1 VRNPVRKLT
10 GLTVLGV
17 LGALFV
23 LPMLT
28 AGAQEGGP
36 PPSPGQCTFTAA
48 GTVPGPVT
56 VQGTVPAGASEI
68 NVSFTPS
75 NPPGPAQVHVVPAPV
90 GGGPFSLQFDVTVA
104 GVVSVNYVYGNQN
117 AYTTGCSGPVGVAGI
132 SITRAQDPTVAGA
145 SAAKSLA
152 FTGSNNTPSYVL
164 VGIAALVLG
173 AVLVIAAKRRSRLS

>member
-1 VRNPVRKLT
+1 MRNPVRKLT

-23 LPMLT
+23 MPMLT

-48 GTVPGPVT
+48 GTAPGTVT

-75 NPPGPAQVHVVPAPV
+75 DPPAPAQVHVVPAPV

-132 SITRAQDPTVAGA
+132 SITRAQPTVAGA